1 MAKRRKADKPD
12 KPDDRPWD
20 EEQWEA
26 FMRESDL
33 RSARYGEILETVMD
47 DPDRDRIIAKEMG
60 WDWLTEALD
69 ERDTAPA
76 AGESDDDGPDG
87 AGDKQTPGAAALKDE
102 EDDEDETDHDLDLED
117 FDLEADDIDVD
128 EPPAGQAAARRR
140 GRHSIPAYR
149 LAFKVGM
156 KVHEALRPYSSKA
169 VDDQDDDVGERLG
182 KASIGCHIAA
192 AKISGGHAMGYED
205 DVLCGNIANC
215 KRGLAGARE
224 AEEALLELKKEGELP
239 AELVDSLLPDV
250 RSVIAAV
257 QARIEE
263 LRARVW
269 W

>member
-1 MAKRRKADKPD
+1 MAKRKEDPEFDPPD
-12 KPDDRPWD
+12 ERPWD
-20 EEQWEA
+20 EEKWEA

-60 WDWLTEALD
+60 WDWLSEALD
-69 ERDTAPA
+69 EREA
-76 AGESDDDGPDG
+76 AG
-87 AGDKQTPGAAALKDE
+87 ADKGAAQDAEVEGTAADAAQDDENE
-102 EDDEDETDHDLDLED
+102 EDDGDDIEHDVDLDD
-117 FDLEADDIDVD
+117 FDLDEADIDVG
-128 EPPAGQAAARRR
+128 EPAEGDAAARRR

-169 VDDQDDDVGERLG
+169 VDDHDDEVGERLG
-182 KASIGCHIAA
+182 KAAIGCHIAA

-205 DVLCGNIANC
+205 DVLCGNIVNC
-215 KRGLAGARE
+215 KRGLAGVKE
-224 AEEALLELKKEGELP
+224 AEEALLELKKEGVLP
-239 AELVDSLLPDV
+239 AELVDGLLPDV
-250 RSVIAAV
+250 RSVIDAV